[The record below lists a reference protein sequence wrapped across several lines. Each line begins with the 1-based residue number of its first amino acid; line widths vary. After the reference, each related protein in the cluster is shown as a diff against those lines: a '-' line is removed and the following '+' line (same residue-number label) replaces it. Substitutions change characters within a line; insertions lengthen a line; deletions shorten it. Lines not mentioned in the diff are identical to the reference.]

1 MCKTIG
7 NKYSLKAHLIII
19 FNALVRKI
27 LIVLRDNISK
37 PLMRYFFTCFTLF
50 FCWGGLSA
58 QADSLLLMNGKYKAG
73 SVDSV
78 SALSI
83 YYSLGGKSKKMP
95 LSKVYSYNLNE
106 QKTILYKDRSIDY
119 LTQEQMR
126 TLITG
131 KQIALKQYD
140 NRLIMASGFL
150 LSFASS
156 LFDTYESVSDST
168 FTSPQL
174 SGNRFF
180 QREPTFAQLVM
191 PLSFTFTITSFRP
204 KLKSKHVS
212 NPTLLEN
219 ELIIEGFQASARK
232 KQLYGAAFS
241 SLIGTV
247 TGVVSYL
254 IFKP

>member
-1 MCKTIG
+1 MYKTIG

-37 PLMRYFFTCFTLF
+37 LLMRYFFTCFILV
-50 FCWGGLSA
+50 FCWMGLSA

-83 YYSLGGKSKKMP
+83 HYSLSGKSKKMP
-95 LSKVYSYNLNE
+95 LSKVYSYSLNE

-131 KQIALKQYD
+131 KQIGMEKYD
-140 NRLIMASGFL
+140 NRVIMASGFL
-150 LSFASS
+150 LSLASS

-174 SGNRFF
+174 SSNRFF

-191 PLSFTFTITSFRP
+191 PLSFTFSITSFRP
-204 KLKSKHVS
+204 KMKAEHVS
-212 NPTLLEN
+212 NASYLEN
-219 ELIIEGFQASARK
+219 ELILEGFQAAARR

-241 SLIGTV
+241 SLAGTL
-247 TGVVSYL
+247 TGIVSYL